1 MSPRKAVTVAWS
13 ASNCLSF
20 SVLLEA
26 AASLRSAHTGQG
38 AAAVFGGFFGKGE
51 ALTDEAVVEDRGEVG
66 ATGGV
71 GEELVSGVAFSE
83 GTRLDCSVA
92 AFTIAGAFSA
102 LALTFFCA
110 GGLAAAGGAAAAT
123 FAGTTAAA
131 LPFRRR
137 LKSTSGEGSPPPG
150 LFSAARAARSPDIFA
165 KIKKTKTFYGAWKM
179 C

>member
-1 MSPRKAVTVAWS
+1 MSPRKAVTAAWS

-110 GGLAAAGGAAAAT
+110 GGLAAAGGAAALQQ
-123 FAGTTAAA
+123 AG
-131 LPFRRR
+131 PPR
-137 LKSTSGEGSPPPG
+137 LAGCYSRVSSSYSCTGTGIEQDPTSYCVRVGVD
-150 LFSAARAARSPDIFA
+150 SA
-165 KIKKTKTFYGAWKM
+165 W
-179 C
+179 